1 MHIFEFPGSLVLSGL
16 INHEWHDAAH
26 TPSHLNESMQ
36 KTSSSISN
44 QTAGDVSD
52 HFLLELYRDTR
63 NPETF
68 LEIVKRHSGMVYGT
82 CLRITS
88 NCEDAEELVQEC
100 FFDFAR
106 QANQIRTS
114 LVGWLHQSA
123 THRAIN
129 YLRSEKRRK
138 LREAEAARRQTDA
151 TEDKIAAEMTWKEV
165 VPLVDQF
172 LAELPEHIRAPVLMH
187 YLEGTTQYE
196 IASTLGV
203 HQSTV
208 SRRLAE
214 GIELLRKRLHS
225 AGVVAPATM
234 LIACLTSQ
242 TALAVPSSVAGS
254 LGKVSLAGIGAEV
267 ASTSQMAWIVSLG
280 KGLSSILFLP
290 LVAGVVWGEVIFLVV
305 LGFVSMYIFL
315 CRPEW
320 YRVICFTRQ
329 YPNIYEWPL
338 FPFKRWNWQT
348 PPREWFLW
356 MAASMVI
363 GMELVGAAIIAPLW
377 LGARQGSLLLIAT
390 GLWSLF
396 TGVRI
401 WRRVRYCSRNL
412 LHVDNQSD
420 FPVDGALLLAYGF
433 ACAILF
439 AKLAVSPKF
448 LSVYSSADTF
458 FWLAILC
465 SIVWSTILVFGTLLT
480 LKRFRQWRTQGRF
493 DPEIERYINRFS
505 PPRWL
510 LASVFV
516 VAIGFA
522 TFLSYQSLIQDV
534 YPYYVPLGD
543 SPSAAAQRQTLA
555 LSLSA
560 LDCVVLAMLPLAYLF
575 RRIPRVAWGVSF
587 SVLALITIFHTCFF
601 VKNLVVSPVFEAQP
615 LYARAP
621 LTNVLPNEFIVSPMR
636 LQENDSGAL
645 RSNFMAATRLI
656 NIRFA
661 EDTTVIVEYAE
672 RSASLN
678 VRLDERGQMAYAGV
692 TVVVQVKPHKFQN
705 GIPSELVVSLSIS
718 DPINRK
724 SQSEGII
731 LPLSTDLTPEEWYS
745 KFEFKEQAAER
756 SYALGETV
764 ELGWVQENTLSLKV
778 TSLVP

>member
-1 MHIFEFPGSLVLSGL
+1 MSGL
-16 INHEWHDAAH
+16 INQEWRYAAPI
-26 TPSHLNESMQ
+26 PSQVNEKMHR
-36 KTSSSISN
+36 TSSTISS
-44 QTAGDVSD
+44 QSAGDVSD
-52 HFLLELYRDTR
+52 HFLLDLYRDTR

-68 LEIVKRHSGMVYGT
+68 LEIVSRHSGMVYGT

-88 NCEDAEELVQEC
+88 NGEDAEELVQEC

-129 YLRSEKRRK
+129 YLRNEKRRK
-138 LREAEAARRQTDA
+138 LREAEAGRRQIDA
-151 TEDKIAAEMTWKEV
+151 TEEKIAAEMTWKEL

-172 LAELPEHIRAPVLMH
+172 LADLPEHIRTPVLMH
-187 YLEGTTQYE
+187 YLEGATQGE
-196 IASTLGV
+196 IANTMGV

-208 SRRLAE
+208 SRRLSE
-214 GIELLRKRLHS
+214 GIEFLRKRLQN
-225 AGVVAPATM
+225 AGIVAPATM
-234 LIACLTSQ
+234 LMACLTSQ
-242 TALAVPSSVAGS
+242 TSLAAPSSVAAS

-267 ASTSQMAWIVSLG
+267 AGTSQMAWLASVG
-280 KGLSSILFLP
+280 KGLSALLFLP

-305 LGFVSMYIFL
+305 LGFLSLYTFL

-320 YRVICFTRQ
+320 YRVISFTRQ

-348 PPREWFLW
+348 PPREWRLW

-363 GMELVGAAIIAPLW
+363 GMELIGAAIIAPLW
-377 LGARQGSLLLIAT
+377 LDARQGSLLLIAA
-390 GLWSLF
+390 GFWSLF

-401 WRRVRYCSRNL
+401 WRRVRSCNSNS
-412 LHVDNQSD
+412 LHVDNEPG
-420 FPVDGALLLAYGF
+420 FPIDGALLLAYGF
-433 ACAILF
+433 ACAVLF

-448 LSVYSSADTF
+448 LSVYSSADTV

-465 SIVWSTILVFGTLLT
+465 SIVWTTILAFGTLLT
-480 LKRFRQWRTQGRF
+480 LKRFRRWCTQGRI
-493 DPEIERYINRFS
+493 DPALERHINRFA

-510 LASVFV
+510 LTSLFV

-522 TFLSYQSLIQDV
+522 IFFAYQSSIQDV

-555 LSLSA
+555 LSLA
-560 LDCVVLAMLPLAYLF
+560 VMDCVILAILPLAYLF

-587 SVLALITIFHTCFF
+587 SALAMIAIFHTGFF
-601 VKNLVVSPVFEAQP
+601 IKNLIASPVFEAQP

-621 LTNVLPNEFIVSPMR
+621 PTIVLPNEFIVSTMR
-636 LQENDSGAL
+636 LQEIDSGAP
-645 RSNFMAATRLI
+645 RSNFMGDFRLF

-661 EDTTVIVEYAE
+661 ENVTVIVEYADQ
-672 RSASLN
+672 SASLN
-678 VRLDERGQMAYAGV
+678 VRLDERGQMAFTGV
-692 TVVVQVKPHKFQN
+692 TVMVQVMPRKFQR
-705 GIPSELVVSLSIS
+705 GIPSELAVSLIVT
-718 DPINRK
+718 DIINRK
-724 SQSEGII
+724 SQSEGIV

-745 KFEFKEQAAER
+745 KFELKEQAAER
-756 SYALGETV
+756 SYAIGETV
-764 ELGWVQENTLSLKV
+764 DLGWVQEKPLSLKV
-778 TSLVP
+778 ISLVP